1 MYGQT
6 KTERRRTLVDLP
18 IRSEAERTRPLPPAV
33 ARLIEL
39 PSGSQVGPGAQ
50 LRRNDCGPACVR
62 MALDF
67 LGLAPGVTI
76 DALAAQ
82 ADPSDDGTTAED
94 LVALAAAHGATATPL
109 YLPPG
114 ALPDAPAILLVRYCG
129 FRRDIVEDKNYWDA
143 SAADATFRHWLWWL
157 GNDVIDGQ
165 LMTVWNDPLYSA
177 GSGKNVLHTPDE
189 FNSAF
194 VPYGSVRIALTFDGI
209 TNPPA
214 PDGEPLVVFAF
225 DSDGINL
232 RSEPSTQDPNTILAS
247 LPQGQRFTVLEGA
260 ANARIKL
267 SGGQYW
273 LRVRTNIGGVDRD
286 GYVAAWLVRAVEGG
300 SAPEPT
306 PGAPYTWQ
314 DVINATAI
322 VGTQAQADW
331 NVWLGD
337 AGFWAL
343 FANGLRPQP
352 YTGPAIDGWP
362 IALALRQQITE
373 LLKLSSDQ
381 LVQKVTEALQAAEQS
396 KPQPNTATRAPGAIV
411 GIHGPPGVGCP
422 PPSDQA
428 VWIGKMRDMGVK
440 WFKQCDDGDPNQRQI
455 LAWATR
461 LKQAGIEPIIRYFA
475 ARQFPNPLPDPYF
488 DKMRQYA
495 DAGIT
500 WAEIGN
506 EPNLDYEWQEGFNGR
521 VDYHDP
527 EVIRLLADGWVKD
540 AQRAIAAGVR
550 PAFYAF
556 GPTDWRGGVHPKLSS
571 VNFTS
576 RIASYL
582 AEQHRDEAIGI
593 FRQGGWFAV
602 HCATYEQPDDFDPF
616 RSDNT
621 IWDMTLRGYEVV
633 RKCFRDAFG
642 AALDVDKIPIMST
655 EGGVFTPDSTSMA
668 GHTRLNTEEE
678 HTQRVVNMFRWLEGH
693 SPLQAMCPWCLSA
706 EGFGGPFD
714 ARYQNDGWFRTVA
727 GALQPRPVIDALRQL
742 RASTQP
748 AVIKSPAA
756 PIELSASVR
765 RALLD
770 IGIVPPASTVP
781 AQKQSR
787 SRKAATK
794 AAKAKAKAKPKPK
807 PKPTKAKR
815 PPARSGKTAAK
826 QKTRAKRR

>member
-1 MYGQT
+1 
-6 KTERRRTLVDLP
+6 
-18 IRSEAERTRPLPPAV
+18 
-33 ARLIEL
+33 
-39 PSGSQVGPGAQ
+39 
-50 LRRNDCGPACVR
+50 
-62 MALDF
+62 
-67 LGLAPGVTI
+67 
-76 DALAAQ
+76 
-82 ADPSDDGTTAED
+82 
-94 LVALAAAHGATATPL
+94 
-109 YLPPG
+109 
-114 ALPDAPAILLVRYCG
+114 
-129 FRRDIVEDKNYWDA
+129 
-143 SAADATFRHWLWWL
+143 
-157 GNDVIDGQ
+157 
-165 LMTVWNDPLYSA
+165 
-177 GSGKNVLHTPDE
+177 
-189 FNSAF
+189 
-194 VPYGSVRIALTFDGI
+194 
-209 TNPPA
+209 
-214 PDGEPLVVFAF
+214 
-225 DSDGINL
+225 
-232 RSEPSTQDPNTILAS
+232 
-247 LPQGQRFTVLEGA
+247 
-260 ANARIKL
+260 
-267 SGGQYW
+267 
-273 LRVRTNIGGVDRD
+273 
-286 GYVAAWLVRAVEGG
+286 
-300 SAPEPT
+300 
-306 PGAPYTWQ
+306 
-314 DVINATAI
+314 
-322 VGTQAQADW
+322 
-331 NVWLGD
+331 
-337 AGFWAL
+337 
-343 FANGLRPQP
+343 
-352 YTGPAIDGWP
+352 
-362 IALALRQQITE
+362 
-373 LLKLSSDQ
+373 
-381 LVQKVTEALQAAEQS
+381 
-396 KPQPNTATRAPGAIV
+396 
-411 GIHGPPGVGCP
+411 
-422 PPSDQA
+422 
-428 VWIGKMRDMGVK
+428 GKMRDMGVK
-440 WFKQCDDGDPNQRQI
+440 WFKQCDDGDPDQRQI

-571 VNFTS
+571 VSFTS

-582 AEQHRDEAIGI
+582 AEQRRDEAIDI
-593 FRQGGWFAV
+593 FKQGGWFAV
-602 HCATYEQPDDFDPF
+602 HCATYEQPDDFEPF
-616 RSDNT
+616 RPDNT

-678 HTQRVVNMFRWLEGH
+678 HTQRVVNMFRWLEDH

-727 GALQPRPVIDALRQL
+727 GALQPRPVVEALRQL
-742 RASTQP
+742 WASVSAP
-748 AVIKSPAA
+748 EAVMKSPAA

-794 AAKAKAKAKPKPK
+794 AAKAKAKPK